1 MTFFEDKVVP
11 FERPASY
18 WLKKA
23 RKAYKPDRLPEAAR
37 LMRKALEQG
46 GDSHTALE
54 LAAIY
59 RSMLCIGAAERYLMK
74 AAAEGGHYS
83 PAVLRNRPVRPG
95 TAGGSHGRGCAGCL
109 HPAGAR
115 QCPGP

>member
-18 WLKKA
+18 WQKKA

-59 RSMLCIGAAERYLMK
+59 RSMLCISAAERYLMK
-74 AAAEGGHYS
+74 AAAEGGITPQLCRCDQGRADAHS
-83 PAVLRNRPVRPG
+83 LGSGRTDLR
-95 TAGGSHGRGCAGCL
+95 RG
-109 HPAGAR
+109 
-115 QCPGP
+115 